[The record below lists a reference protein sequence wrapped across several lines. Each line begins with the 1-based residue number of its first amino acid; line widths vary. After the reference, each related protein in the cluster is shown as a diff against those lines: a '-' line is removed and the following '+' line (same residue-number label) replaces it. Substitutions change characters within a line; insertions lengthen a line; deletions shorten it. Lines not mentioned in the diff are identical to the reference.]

1 MLFPFIVMIPM
12 EGRKCVMVI
21 KIFFLF
27 FFILRAWPRDLS
39 ILLCCCVGLNY
50 KKIVQAL
57 KINCVCATRQAHH
70 KESFRLRHS
79 SKRCQDFDATSQQN
93 CVPRIRLQEKR
104 KSLSKGT
111 TEFCQIR
118 YFWANCNSAVVMVH
132 MDKCSKCVRWTL
144 FTFNSLVWVS
154 NNLSIRHPG
163 TKINLKM
170 SLGAQ
175 EN

>member
-1 MLFPFIVMIPM
+1 MIPM

-21 KIFFLF
+21 KIFFF
-27 FFILRAWPRDLS
+27 FFFFFLRAWPRDLS

-104 KSLSKGT
+104 NSLSKGT

-163 TKINLKM
+163 SKINLKM